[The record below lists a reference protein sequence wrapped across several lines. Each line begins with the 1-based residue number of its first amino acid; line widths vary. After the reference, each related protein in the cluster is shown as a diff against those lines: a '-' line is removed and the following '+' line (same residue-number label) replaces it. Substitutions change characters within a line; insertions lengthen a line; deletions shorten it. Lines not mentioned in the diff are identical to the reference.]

1 MFSTWMVL
9 QQLFGFYRIFT
20 KMWSGS
26 PVVITMKD
34 GALGELAKV
43 EGDIAAL
50 DQLFGR
56 AGDGN
61 NHLEVGI
68 YKLKGEYMRN
78 S

>member
-1 MFSTWMVL
+1 MEWKPCSYHYERL
-9 QQLFGFYRIFT
+9 
-20 KMWSGS
+20 
-26 PVVITMKD
+26 KD
-34 GALGELAKV
+34 GVLGELAKV